1 MFPLSTTV
9 AVRFPPFAT
18 WALIALN
25 VLAYLWE
32 SSHAIG
38 GEAALRAFLSEWGL
52 VPARYFVP
60 GWGPAHGLDPS
71 DWWPF
76 LTNTFLHGGLLH
88 LVFNMWTLYI
98 FGPAVEDR
106 MGSLSYVLFYL
117 ACGIGASFAHAWMNP
132 TSTLPAIGASGAIAG
147 IVGAYMRLFPHSRV
161 VVLVPVFFYPFFF
174 EVYAFFFAGFWF
186 LTQLMQGMASLS
198 RPAAATGGVA
208 WWAHVGGFVLGWLIA
223 GAWGEEGRRHRPLQP
238 DEGAFG
244 CCPDGR
250 RNIPGPPRGA

>member
-1 MFPLSTTV
+1 MFPISTTV
-9 AVRFPPFAT
+9 AVRFPPFVT

-25 VLAYLWE
+25 VLAYVWE
-32 SSHAIG
+32 TGHYVQG
-38 GEAALRAFLSEWGL
+38 GEAGLRAFLYHWGL

-60 GWGPAHGLDPS
+60 DWALARGLDPT

-76 LTNTFLHGGLLH
+76 LTNTFLHGGILH

-106 MGSLSYVLFYL
+106 MGSVPYLLFYL
-117 ACGIGASFAHAWMNP
+117 ACGVGASFAHAWMNP

-147 IVGAYMRLFPHSRV
+147 VTGAYMRLFPHSRV
-161 VVLVPVFFYPFFF
+161 VVMVPVFFYPFFF
-174 EVYAFFFAGFWF
+174 ELYAFIFAGFWF

-198 RPAAATGGVA
+198 VRQEAGGVA
-208 WWAHVGGFVLGWLIA
+208 WWAHVGGFVIGWLIA
-223 GAWGEEGRRHRPLQP
+223 GIWGREGRRYRPLQA
-238 DEGAFG
+238 DEGAWG

-250 RNIPGPPRGA
+250 RDRSGPAG